1 MSATR
6 EEPNQFFERAIEAL
20 FKNSTDAIV
29 MFDENHCVVE
39 INERFS
45 DLFGYELAQIKG
57 KNVDDVMNMGKNGTT
72 NKQYTEAVMAGE
84 KVEEESIRYNR
95 DGNPLEVII
104 KGIPIL
110 IDGKL
115 RGGYG
120 IYSDIRE
127 LKRTEEELRRSDL
140 RNRALVSA
148 IPDMLFRYNHE
159 GFYLDAEIKYSRFMS
174 EQSKKLFESGG
185 LIGKNLADVLPA
197 KTAKLILKAVQKTS
211 ATGELQVV
219 EYSYLIDEVEMFFEA
234 RLVDA
239 GGGEVVS
246 IVRDITERKHFE
258 EQLTFLSL
266 HDHLT
271 GLYNRAYF
279 KNELDRLSNG
289 REYPVSIISIDL
301 DGMKLVNDTL
311 GHATGDE
318 LLKACAKV
326 LGQSLRQSDILARV
340 GGDEFF
346 VILPRTTIDV
356 GLEVVQRMH
365 INIDLYNRNNRDFPL
380 SISVGIATAESN
392 DKTLEQVYSEADER
406 MYREKLQKG
415 TAVRAYLIDGLI
427 SSLGQKDYLDQGHGR
442 RINELCHKMGEK
454 LGLRA
459 KQLKKLKLIAKVHDL
474 GKVGIPEKILFKDES
489 LNNDDWK
496 LIRQHSEKGY
506 RIALSSDELTGVAE
520 LILKHHEHWDGNG
533 YPLGIKGEEIP
544 LECRILAIADAFDAM
559 TNERNYRQTKSME
572 EAVAELK
579 RFSGSQFDPVLVPQF
594 IAIIEEQAKA

>member
-559 TNERNYRQTKSME
+559 TNERNYRQTKSRE

>member
-115 RGGYG
+115 CGGYG

-459 KQLKKLKLIAKVHDL
+459 KQLKKLKLIARVHDL

-559 TNERNYRQTKSME
+559 TNERNYRQTKSRE